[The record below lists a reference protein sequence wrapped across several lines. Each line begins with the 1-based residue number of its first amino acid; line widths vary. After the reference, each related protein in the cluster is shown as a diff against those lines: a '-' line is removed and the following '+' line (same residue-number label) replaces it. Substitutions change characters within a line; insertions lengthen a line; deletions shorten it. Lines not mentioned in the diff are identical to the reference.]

1 VSLADL
7 GPDPLRLDEPPR
19 PAGSALTEPG
29 RGPYPPI
36 GDYAMLSDCHSTALV
51 SRDGSIDWCCFHR
64 FDARPVFARLLDWS
78 RGGHFRIAPT
88 APATVSRRYLPA
100 TNVLETRFATTSGV
114 LTVVDCLA
122 IRRGPAAG
130 DAAQTRSHHQL
141 LRLVRCEAGQV
152 EVRVELAPRFDYG
165 LTTPRLELQG
175 DDMGVVYGGADALVL
190 QSELPL
196 TQTDVCGCGAT
207 ATLRAGEQA
216 FLAVTHQLP
225 HQVQVHRLSRDEV
238 LARIDRTVGF
248 WRDWSARCTYDGPYR
263 EQVLRSALVL
273 KGLTNAP
280 TGAVVAAPTTS
291 LPEAVGGPRN
301 WDYRYSWLRDAA
313 MNLYAL
319 FTLGYTDEAHAF
331 MGWLERTTAGRAED
345 LQLMYGVGGERL
357 LPEVELENLDGYR
370 GSRPVRVGNAAAGQF
385 QLDVYGYL
393 LDTAWLYHRHGGA
406 ITPTFWELLA
416 GAVDVVAGRWAEPDD
431 GIWEVRG
438 GPRHFVASKVM
449 AWVAVDRAI
458 RLARALRLPADLD
471 RWASLRRTIRR
482 RVEQVGVDPATG
494 AFTQAFG
501 GQALDA
507 ANLLLP
513 LVHFLPPEDPRI
525 RATVERTARELAPN
539 GHVHRYLG
547 ADDGLPG
554 GEASFVICSFWLV
567 DNLALAGQTDR
578 ATALFERLLGH
589 ANDLG
594 LLAEEVDPVSGE
606 LLGNFP
612 QAFSHVGLISAAI
625 NLQRDHRTPEPRPL
639 AGSP

>member
-1 VSLADL
+1 MSLPTLDL
-7 GPDPLRLDEPPR
+7 PHASRLVAPTR
-19 PAGSALTEPG
+19 PESAGDDSGA
-29 RGPYPPI
+29 YPPI
-36 GDYAMLSDCHSTALV
+36 ADYALLSDCHSAALV

-64 FDARPVFARLLDWS
+64 FDARPVFSRLLDWAS
-78 RGGHFRIAPT
+78 GGHFRIAPT
-88 APATVSRRYLPA
+88 GPYTMTRRYLPV
-100 TNVLETRFATTSGV
+100 TNVLETRFVTASGV
-114 LTVVDCLA
+114 VTVVDCLA
-122 IRRGPAAG
+122 IRRGAAAG

-152 EVRVELAPRFDYG
+152 QIAVEFAPRFDYG
-165 LTTPRLELQG
+165 LTTPRLELHG
-175 DDMGVVYGGADALVL
+175 DDVGVVYGGADALVL
-190 QSELPL
+190 QSSIPL

-207 ATLRAGEQA
+207 ATLRAGDQA
-216 FLAVTHQLP
+216 FLALTHQLP

-238 LARIDRTVGF
+238 AARIDRTVGF
-248 WRDWSARCTYDGPYR
+248 WRDWLARCTYHGPYR

-280 TGAVVAAPTTS
+280 TGAIAAAPTTS
-291 LPEAVGGPRN
+291 LPEQLGGVRN

-345 LQLMYGVGGERL
+345 LQLMYGIGGERL
-357 LPEVELENLDGYR
+357 LPEVELPGLDGYR
-370 GSRPVRVGNAAAGQF
+370 GSRPVRVGNAAADQF

-393 LDTAWLYHRHGGA
+393 LDTAWLYHRHGGP
-406 ITPTFWELLA
+406 ITPTFWRLLA
-416 GAVDVVAGRWAEPDD
+416 GAVEVVARRWRQPDD

-458 RLARALRLPADLD
+458 RLARALGLPADLD
-471 RWASLRRTIRR
+471 RWAALRHTIRR
-482 RVEQVGVDPATG
+482 QVEQAGVDPASG

-501 GQALDA
+501 SRALDA

-513 LVHFLPPEDPRI
+513 LVRFLPPDDPRI
-525 RATVERTARELAPN
+525 RATVERTARELAPH
-539 GHVHRYLG
+539 GLVHRYLG

-567 DNLALAGQTDR
+567 DNLALAGHAEQAR
-578 ATALFERLLGH
+578 LLFDRLLGYS
-589 ANDLG
+589 NDLG
-594 LLAEEVDPVSGE
+594 LLAEEVDPASGE

-625 NLQRDHRTPEPRPL
+625 NLQRGRRTHQTQLRSTT
-639 AGSP
+639 A